1 MGRGGCV
8 EPREVDARHGGAVGE
23 EPRAMRRAVERWGN
37 ARSTDGAGH
46 WWNAGRREET
56 EAGGTGE
63 RNPESAGLLGGG
75 ATQPGVGGWAGGCE
89 PRLPLPSPP
98 PPCGVGRRRRRRRRR
113 GCPARAGLKR
123 HVTGARGLSGG
134 RPGRGRRRAAAR
146 PRWTAR
152 PVAAQ
157 VSAGPG
163 TGGRAGGSG
172 AHGAGA
178 ATHPRGRLCCERR
191 RRRGTMGRA
200 GTRHRSAAPGLR
212 ASVPGPRRSVL
223 GYEARGTG
231 QRAEGRAAG
240 SGPAAT
246 CCRRSATGGLRGSAR
261 GAPRAPSSPL
271 PAPPV
276 PPGPAGS
283 CRNFASYRRC
293 APRGPARGCHGVTEG
308 AVAELLPRCRD
319 GTADHG
325 KATGPRVPDGE
336 ATSDAFGAGRVRGCC
351 GRHPCGHWGSREGFR
366 EPAMAPAVLGIN
378 TFVFV
383 SVGRRCVSPSS
394 FSLSAGERLPVV
406 PEA

>member
-1 MGRGGCV
+1 
-8 EPREVDARHGGAVGE
+8 
-23 EPRAMRRAVERWGN
+23 MRRAVERWGN

-75 ATQPGVGGWAGGCE
+75 AAQPGVGGWAGGCE

-163 TGGRAGGSG
+163 TGRRAGGSG

-261 GAPRAPSSPL
+261 GAPRALSSPR
-271 PAPPV
+271 PA
-276 PPGPAGS
+276 
-283 CRNFASYRRC
+283 
-293 APRGPARGCHGVTEG
+293 GPARPRR
-308 AVAELLPRCRD
+308 LLPQLRELPTVRAA
-319 GTADHG
+319 GPGPGLSRSHG
-325 KATGPRVPDGE
+325 GG
-336 ATSDAFGAGRVRGCC
+336 GC
-351 GRHPCGHWGSREGFR
+351 
-366 EPAMAPAVLGIN
+366 
-378 TFVFV
+378 
-383 SVGRRCVSPSS
+383 
-394 FSLSAGERLPVV
+394 
-406 PEA
+406 